1 MRLRRQFGLSMIEVL
16 VTLTIVAFGLLG
28 LAGLQARSL
37 SFQKDSFDRKAA
49 TEVAVQLAELLIANH
64 DGFREGHYDKTL
76 SPATSI
82 LDSVAAC
89 ADPARCTPEEIAK
102 RDWALW
108 TAELRRRL
116 PVSGAYLQAVPGAEE
131 LVLTLAWQEGQQTDG
146 AADGI
151 CDDAPV
157 NINDPSFRCA
167 RWVLHP

>member
-49 TEVAVQLAELLIANH
+49 VEVAVQLGELLIANH
-64 DGFREGHYDKTL
+64 DGFMEGGYDKTL
-76 SPATSI
+76 LPATTA
-82 LDSVAAC
+82 LDAVVAC
-89 ADPARCTPEEIAK
+89 ATPARCTPAEIAA

-116 PVSGAYLQAVPGAEE
+116 PVSGAYLQRGAGSED
-131 LVLTLAWQEGQQTDG
+131 LVLTLAWQEGQRTSDD
-146 AADGI
+146 ADPI
-151 CDDAPV
+151 CDAAPV

-167 RWVLHP
+167 RWVLYP